1 MEELNEKVKDFV
13 YQVLATSEDFKNEDS
28 FTNDFIINRDFD
40 YSSINYLKEDVPLLE
55 QAITFILNISHEQR
69 CELQTKAR
77 NYLSEKIKKVAE
89 YIRNIISTDAPNNL
103 EELDK
108 RFSELK
114 NEHSNY
120 EEFDN
125 VYIEEAINTVKKA
138 YINGD
143 WDYLFSTYSNPPLIY
158 EDDIV
163 FDTFYNNYVTLNEAI
178 KRTSLDKY
186 TLAPSPNN
194 NGETRLYKIVGS
206 RLDEDLNLYTAV
218 RLVDKKYLIESEKVY
233 IGKNVIIDDERQ
245 LIIFESPAEL
255 KKAYKEFEEH
265 NVIFKFGSPNYVKWR
280 FSAFDK
286 LDNYKDHIEDAH
298 TVINYFFYLNNNDE
312 DLYLILNV
320 LAFMYMNSDRNIVRY
335 YNYVR
340 DTMEIDFSLYDFS
353 HYIYTHNNKGI
364 ITSAIK
370 KLNNLNYPSSVYLVN
385 YLVGL
390 VSLSDADSR
399 VESELVALE
408 VIANNCFL
416 IDDDDNHP

>member
-255 KKAYKEFEEH
+255 KKLIRNLK
-265 NVIFKFGSPNYVKWR
+265 NIMS
-280 FSAFDK
+280 
-286 LDNYKDHIEDAH
+286 
-298 TVINYFFYLNNNDE
+298 YLN
-312 DLYLILNV
+312 
-320 LAFMYMNSDRNIVRY
+320 S
-335 YNYVR
+335 
-340 DTMEIDFSLYDFS
+340 
-353 HYIYTHNNKGI
+353 
-364 ITSAIK
+364 
-370 KLNNLNYPSSVYLVN
+370 
-385 YLVGL
+385 
-390 VSLSDADSR
+390 
-399 VESELVALE
+399 VAL
-408 VIANNCFL
+408 IM
-416 IDDDDNHP
+416 